1 MIGKIFFGRSTI
13 YICNKKMVD
22 DEVFVD
28 GGIFIYNIY
37 IHTHLKVTA
46 SKAFKKMPLLF
57 LFMGKCVGDL
67 YIILFC
73 KKLLG
78 EGLDTKGH
86 VPPNNSKPM
95 KKLA

>member
-37 IHTHLKVTA
+37 I
-46 SKAFKKMPLLF
+46 
-57 LFMGKCVGDL
+57 
-67 YIILFC
+67 YIYI
-73 KKLLG
+73 
-78 EGLDTKGH
+78 H
-86 VPPNNSKPM
+86 I
-95 KKLA
+95 